1 MFILNNRL
9 LFSLFFVIVLFFS
22 LSAIHAADVNTT
34 DNPVMNFD
42 NGINLQIENEMQPAD
57 VGSQNIMSN
66 GSDCSLTA
74 VSKNQTGL
82 SSQTNNVYYQGDY
95 SLTLTDMNSNMPLAN
110 KSITF
115 SLNNVKYTNVTD
127 SKGVVS
133 LNLNLNPGKYSVT
146 AYFSGDSTFESA
158 RSASTVQVLPT
169 IKAKQHIKI
178 LQGKHQIQCNIL

>member
-74 VSKNQTGL
+74 VSKN
-82 SSQTNNVYYQGDY
+82 
-95 SLTLTDMNSNMPLAN
+95 
-110 KSITF
+110 
-115 SLNNVKYTNVTD
+115 
-127 SKGVVS
+127 
-133 LNLNLNPGKYSVT
+133 
-146 AYFSGDSTFESA
+146 
-158 RSASTVQVLPT
+158 
-169 IKAKQHIKI
+169 
-178 LQGKHQIQCNIL
+178 